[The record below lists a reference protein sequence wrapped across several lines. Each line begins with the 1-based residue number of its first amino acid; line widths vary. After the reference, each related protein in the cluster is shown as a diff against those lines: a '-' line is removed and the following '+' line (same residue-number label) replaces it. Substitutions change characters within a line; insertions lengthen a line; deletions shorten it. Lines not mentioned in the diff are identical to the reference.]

1 MRNILVVDDTP
12 DNVRLLAEMFTE
24 HRYDVRAASDGTFD
38 LESARLTP
46 PDLILLDIRMPGMDG
61 YTICKDLWPGNK
73 C

>member
-12 DNVRLLAEMFTE
+12 DNVRLFAEMFTE
-24 HRYDVRAASDGTFD
+24 HGYDVRAASDGTFD
-38 LESARLTP
+38 QESARLIP